1 MVALVRIALSRPYT
15 FVVLALLLLIIG
27 PLAALRTPTD
37 IFPDI
42 RIPVIGVVWQYT
54 GLPPDQMAGRITTP
68 FERALTTTVNDIEHI
83 VSNSYNGFGIVKIFF
98 QPNVDIRTANAQVT
112 AISQTLIKAMPPGA
126 TPPLILNYYAST
138 VPIIQVALS
147 GDGLTEQNLADIG
160 INQLRTPLITV
171 PGAAIPYPYGGK
183 MRQIQI
189 DLDPQ
194 ALQSRGLSGQ
204 DVANALAAQNLITP
218 AGTQKIGTFE
228 YNIQLNNSP
237 LKMEELGDLPI
248 KTVNGAMVYVR
259 DIATVRDGNP
269 PQTNIVHV
277 NGNRSVLM
285 MVLKAGAISTLDI
298 IAGIKQK
305 VIDVKDQLP
314 DALRIG
320 FIGDQSVFV
329 RSAIS
334 GVAYEGIIAALL
346 TSVMILLFLGSWRS
360 TLIIAVSIPLSVF
373 GAVMMLWA
381 IGETLNIMTLGGL
394 ALAVGILVDE
404 ATVTIENINW
414 HLEQG
419 KGVETAIMDG
429 ANQIVVPAFVSLSCI
444 CIVFVPMFFLTGV
457 ARFLFVPLA
466 EAVMFAMLWSFILS
480 RTLVPTM
487 AKYLLHQH
495 HTYAEDEAPPPSRNP
510 LVRFQRGFE
519 ARFEAVRD
527 FYRDLLA
534 LAIHGRGVFVTVFL
548 CFVAASF
555 LLVPFVGRNFF
566 PSVDT
571 GSILMHVRTQ
581 IGTRVEESANQ
592 FAEVQKAIRW
602 IIPPGEI
609 DTLADNIGM
618 PISGI
623 NMTYNNTGVIGPQD
637 GDIQIKLKEGHR
649 PTAGY
654 VQALREQLP
663 RAFPGMTFA
672 FLPADIVSQI
682 LNFGAPAPIDL
693 QVRGADVN
701 ANFVYA
707 NKLLS
712 RLRRIPGIA
721 DARIQQSPSNPTFNI
736 DVDRTRAQYVGLTE
750 RDVTNSLVVNLAGSG
765 QVAPTYY
772 LNPDNGVSYSIVMQ
786 TPQYQIDSLSA
797 LEALPITA
805 GNAGTPPILGGIAD
819 ITRSTSSAVVS
830 QYDIQPMVQIY
841 ATPQGRDLGAVA
853 ADVKAIIADTAKE
866 VPKGSSVVL
875 LGQVQTMNDAFS
887 GLLFGLLAAIVL
899 IYLLIVVNFQ
909 SWSDPFVII
918 TALPAALAGIVWTLF
933 ATRTTLSVPALTGAI
948 MCMGVAT
955 ANSVLVISFAKE
967 RYEELGDPV
976 AAAIEAGFVR
986 FRPVVMTALAM
997 IIGMMPMALALG
1009 DGGEQNAP
1017 LGRAVVGGLIFAT
1030 VATLI
1035 FVPVVFSM
1043 VHSKQGAR
1051 AAAAPETINAHWRQS
1066 RRRTG
1071 DFKCPLN
1078 EALRSRAGS
1087 WASSGSSPA
1096 SSRCWWW

>member
-54 GLPPDQMAGRITTP
+54 GLPPDQMSGRIVTP

-218 AGTQKIGTFE
+218 AGTQKIGAFE

-237 LKMEELGDLPI
+237 LRMEELGDLPI

-373 GAVMMLWA
+373 GAIMMLWA

-414 HLEQG
+414 HLEHG
-419 KGVETAIMDG
+419 KEVETAIMDG

-487 AKYLLHQH
+487 AKYLLHRH
-495 HTYAEDEAPPPSRNP
+495 LAYGEGDERPPSRNP

-534 LAIHGRGVFVTVFL
+534 LAIHGRGVFVTLFL
-548 CFVAASF
+548 CFVGASF

-592 FAEVQKAIRW
+592 FADVQKAIRR

-649 PTAGY
+649 PTAEY

-701 ANFVYA
+701 ANFAYA

-721 DARIQQSPSNPTFNI
+721 DARIQQSPNNPTFNI

-765 QVAPTYY
+765 QVAPTYF

-797 LEALPITA
+797 LETLPISA
-805 GNAGTPPILGGIAD
+805 GNTGVPPILGGIAD
-819 ITRSTSSAVVS
+819 IKRSISSAVVT

-841 ATPQGRDLGAVA
+841 ATPEGRDLGAVA
-853 ADVKAIIADTAKE
+853 ADVKAVIADTATE

-875 LGQVQTMNDAFS
+875 LGQVQTMNNAFS

-1009 DGGEQNAP
+1009 EGGEQNAP

-1043 VHSKQGAR
+1043 VHRRQGAR
-1051 AAAAPETINAHWRQS
+1051 AAAAPETLHAH
-1066 RRRTG
+1066 
-1071 DFKCPLN
+1071 
-1078 EALRSRAGS
+1078 
-1087 WASSGSSPA
+1087 
-1096 SSRCWWW
+1096 

>member
-1 MVALVRIALSRPYT
+1 MIALVRIALSRPYT

-68 FERALTTTVNDIEHI
+68 FQRALTTTVNDIEHI
-83 VSNSYNGFGIVKIFF
+83 VANSYNGFGIVKIFF

-112 AISQTLIKAMPPGA
+112 AISQTLIKQMPPGA
-126 TPPLILNYYAST
+126 TPPLILNYSAST

-147 GDGLTEQNLADIG
+147 GEGLTEQNLADIG
-160 INQLRTPLITV
+160 INQLRTPLVTV
-171 PGAAIPYPYGGK
+171 PGAAIPYPFGGK
-183 MRQIQI
+183 QRQVQI
-189 DLDPQ
+189 DLNPS
-194 ALQSRGLSGQ
+194 ALQARGLSGQ
-204 DVANALAAQNLITP
+204 DVSNALAAQNLITP
-218 AGTQKIGTFE
+218 VGTQKIGGFE

-237 LKMEELGDLPI
+237 LKMEDLGGLPI

-259 DIATVRDGNP
+259 DVASVRDGNP

-277 NGNRSVLM
+277 DGNRSVLM
-285 MVLKAGAISTLDI
+285 MVLKAGSISTLDI

-305 VIDVKDQLP
+305 VIDVKDSLP
-314 DALRIG
+314 DALKIW
-320 FIGDQSVFV
+320 FIGDQSLFV
-329 RSAIS
+329 RGAIT
-334 GVAYEGIIAALL
+334 GVAYEGVIAALL

-360 TLIIAVSIPLSVF
+360 TIIIAISIPLSVL
-373 GAVMMLWA
+373 GAIVMLSA

-394 ALAVGILVDE
+394 ALAVGILVDD

-414 HLEQG
+414 HLEHG
-419 KGVETAIMDG
+419 KGVETSIMDG
-429 ANQIVVPAFVSLSCI
+429 ANQIVTPAFVSLLCI
-444 CIVFVPMFFLTGV
+444 CIVFVPMFFLQGV
-457 ARFLFVPLA
+457 ARFLFVPMA
-466 EAVMFAMLWSFILS
+466 EAVMFAMIWSFLLS

-487 AKYLLHQH
+487 AKYLLRPHVDH
-495 HTYAEDEAPPPSRNP
+495 PEGEGPAPSRNP

-519 ARFEAVRD
+519 ARFERVRAG
-527 FYRDLLA
+527 YRDLLS
-534 LAIHGRGVFVTVFL
+534 LAMARRPVFAIGFL
-548 CFVAASF
+548 GFVAVSF
-555 LLVPFVGRNFF
+555 LLVPYLGRNFF
-566 PSVDT
+566 PSVDS

-581 IGTRVEESANQ
+581 VGTRVEESANQ
-592 FAEVQKAIRW
+592 FADVQKAIRK
-602 IIPPGEI
+602 IIPPREI

-637 GDIQIKLKEGHR
+637 GDIQIKLREGHR
-649 PTAGY
+649 PTNEY

-663 RAFPGMTFA
+663 RAFPGLQFA

-701 ANFVYA
+701 ANFAYA

-712 RLRRIPGIA
+712 RIRHIPGIA
-721 DARIQQSPSNPTFNI
+721 DARIQQSPNNPTFNI

-750 RDVTNSLVVNLAGSG
+750 RDVTNSLVVNLAGSA
-765 QVAPTYY
+765 QIAPTYY

-797 LEALPITA
+797 LETLPITA
-805 GNAGTPPILGGIAD
+805 ANAGTPPILGGIAS

-841 ATPQGRDLGAVA
+841 ATPEGRDLGAVA
-853 ADVKAIIADTAKE
+853 ADVKTVIADLAKE
-866 VPKGSSVVL
+866 VPKGSTVVL
-875 LGQVQTMNDAFS
+875 LGQVQTMNSAFS
-887 GLLFGLLAAIVL
+887 GLLFGLLAAVVL

-918 TALPAALAGIVWTLF
+918 TALPAALAGIVWMLF
-933 ATRTTLSVPALTGAI
+933 TTQTTLSVPALTGAI

-955 ANSVLVISFAKE
+955 ANSVLVISFARE
-967 RYEELGDPV
+967 RYEVLGDPI

-986 FRPVVMTALAM
+986 FRPVLMTALAM
-997 IIGMMPMALALG
+997 IIGMTPMALGLG
-1009 DGGEQNAP
+1009 EGGEQNAP

-1030 VATLI
+1030 VATLM

-1043 VHSKQGAR
+1043 VHKTQGAK
-1051 AAAAPETINAHWRQS
+1051 AAAASETLHAH
-1066 RRRTG
+1066 
-1071 DFKCPLN
+1071 
-1078 EALRSRAGS
+1078 
-1087 WASSGSSPA
+1087 
-1096 SSRCWWW
+1096 